1 MPWLTHDYS
10 WGSRG
15 INTIII
21 LGEDAIGWEYAVC
34 DLSEVFSLRDFSQS
48 PPIMVGLTT
57 KTSSPTTYYFD
68 TPSLKPTPNTPSS
81 TQHNKSMQLSRYPAL
96 IMASGF

>member
-21 LGEDAIGWEYAVC
+21 LGEDAIGWEYVVC
-34 DLSEVFSLRDFSQS
+34 DLSEVFCLRDFSQS
-48 PPIMVGLTT
+48 PPIMVGLPT
-57 KTSSPTTYYFD
+57 KASSPTTYYFD
-68 TPSLKPTPNTPSS
+68 PPSPTVIASLIGEFTCPY
-81 TQHNKSMQLSRYPAL
+81 SRAILYFAV
-96 IMASGF
+96 